1 VPVIVIVVVVSC
13 ECGEPPQPPT
23 NVAIVTSS
31 ITVNATCNPPRA
43 FPDLLR
49 RHRPASSSNSQLSTG
64 TNIVFPALAKVF
76 GPPCS
81 NQFPTGIADFPPRAL
96 PSVSSVT
103 ASIVVTGPPF
113 GVTECGSNSQSMAS
127 GKFEHENCTAWLKPF
142 VGVTVTTVIPGCAAV
157 TVTFDGA
164 TERVKFPAAVILIG
178 TALDVDAAKFAS
190 PPYFAVIE
198 WVPAAKVVVAKFA
211 EPEPLSVPVPMLVAA
226 SKKVTV
232 PVGTF
237 VPLAGVTLAI
247 NDKLAPTVP
256 VAGPVSV
263 VVVEV
268 SAPALTTCD
277 IAVDVLVENLASPL
291 YFAVIEC
298 VPCVSVVLETAAT
311 PPLIVT
317 GAPICVAL
325 SKNVM
330 VPVSVPAVADVEVA
344 VKVTVCPAVDGF
356 KEETTL
362 VVVAAVPAAAF
373 TTCDSVGEV
382 LEAKGPPPK
391 YCAVMA
397 CVPCVSVAIVSVA
410 LPAASEMGLL
420 IPFAPSKNAT
430 LPVTGPAVEVTVA
443 VNVTP
448 APTVDGFNDEVTTVE
463 VAVATICTIPDDVAG
478 ANVASPLYMQKIEWL
493 PAASD
498 EVVNVA
504 LPEAGSVT
512 GAPIVFPLSRKV
524 TVPVGVPGVVEVTVA
539 VKVTAC
545 PMTDGLRDEAM
556 VARVAAPADAVAV
569 PLTVIANGLFGALV
583 VMNTLPLVWNPVKLS
598 FVGANEMVIVHD
610 APGAMD
616 DGQLLLA
623 E

>member
-1 VPVIVIVVVVSC
+1 
-13 ECGEPPQPPT
+13 
-23 NVAIVTSS
+23 
-31 ITVNATCNPPRA
+31 
-43 FPDLLR
+43 
-49 RHRPASSSNSQLSTG
+49 
-64 TNIVFPALAKVF
+64 
-76 GPPCS
+76 
-81 NQFPTGIADFPPRAL
+81 
-96 PSVSSVT
+96 
-103 ASIVVTGPPF
+103 
-113 GVTECGSNSQSMAS
+113 M
-127 GKFEHENCTAWLKPF
+127 
-142 VGVTVTTVIPGCAAV
+142 
-157 TVTFDGA
+157 
-164 TERVKFPAAVILIG
+164 
-178 TALDVDAAKFAS
+178 
-190 PPYFAVIE
+190 
-198 WVPAAKVVVAKFA
+198 
-211 EPEPLSVPVPMLVAA
+211 
-226 SKKVTV
+226 
-232 PVGTF
+232 
-237 VPLAGVTLAI
+237 
-247 NDKLAPTVP
+247 
-256 VAGPVSV
+256 
-263 VVVEV
+263 
-268 SAPALTTCD
+268 
-277 IAVDVLVENLASPL
+277 
-291 YFAVIEC
+291 
-298 VPCVSVVLETAAT
+298 
-311 PPLIVT
+311 
-317 GAPICVAL
+317 
-325 SKNVM
+325 
-330 VPVSVPAVADVEVA
+330 
-344 VKVTVCPAVDGF
+344 
-356 KEETTL
+356 
-362 VVVAAVPAAAF
+362 
-373 TTCDSVGEV
+373 
-382 LEAKGPPPK
+382 
-391 YCAVMA
+391 
-397 CVPCVSVAIVSVA
+397 
-410 LPAASEMGLL
+410 L